1 MRTMP
6 VTKNNKQNA
15 TGNQPGEL
23 LKLLRKLK
31 GIKQDVAARKL
42 GIKQQAVSKLENCK
56 IISGKKFNEITAAF
70 NFTQEEIEMA
80 KRFLSTHPPLDS

>member
-1 MRTMP
+1 MP

-56 IISGKKFNEITAAF
+56 IISGKNLMK
-70 NFTQEEIEMA
+70 
-80 KRFLSTHPPLDS
+80 